1 MSTTLKEH
9 APPVGVC
16 KRIHTS
22 EPSSKDS
29 VDSAG
34 VPLVDSGAGQ
44 EQLRLSRGNAEYVQ
58 KRSSRSYFYS
68 RALNANNCDF
78 VKLWAAAGGIG
89 PSENRALGACKN
101 GFHGQF

>member
-1 MSTTLKEH
+1 M
-9 APPVGVC
+9 
-16 KRIHTS
+16 RR
-22 EPSSKDS
+22 PSASANDPYQRTVVQDS

-78 VKLWAAAGGIG
+78 VKLWAAAGG
-89 PSENRALGACKN
+89 
-101 GFHGQF
+101 